1 MVHTGQFGITKVPEL
16 LNSFINIGPRG
27 VQLFYIA
34 SAFTLFY
41 SFDFRKVYEK
51 RPNRNFFIRRFF
63 RVAPLFY
70 LAIIYYL
77 IQNGFG
83 SRYWLGDA
91 KEISVA
97 NIISNLFFLNG
108 FNPYWINSIV
118 PGGWSIAIEMSFYAC
133 IPYLFSK
140 IKNLNQAFLFF
151 IFTLIISSFSN
162 WYLESH
168 ILITDKTLWIDYLYL
183 YFPSQLPVFALG
195 IMLYFLIIKK
205 EPLWKINI
213 WYIHLFVATITVH
226 YFNSEIT
233 TMPSHILYSI
243 GFMFIAF
250 TMGKHHIKILVNRI
264 TVYIGKIS
272 FGLYLVHFAALN
284 LLEKFN
290 LLNLLGTGAF
300 NYLFRYL
307 CVIFISIGIAS
318 FLHKYIEQPMQKI
331 GKKWIQKLES

>member
-1 MVHTGQFGITKVPEL
+1 MVHTGQFGITQVGDL
-16 LNSFINIGPRG
+16 FNSFIHLGPRG

-41 SFDFRKVYEK
+41 SFDFRKENEK

-63 RVAPLFY
+63 RIAPLFY
-70 LAIIYYL
+70 LSIFYYL
-77 IQNGFG
+77 FQNGFG
-83 SRYWLGDA
+83 PRYWLGDA
-91 KEISVA
+91 NEVTGA
-97 NIISNLFFLNG
+97 NIISNLFFING

-118 PGGWSIAIEMSFYAC
+118 PGGWSIAVEMSFYAC
-133 IPYLFSK
+133 IPFLFSK
-140 IKNLNQAFLFF
+140 IKHLNHAFLFF
-151 IFTLIISSFSN
+151 VFTLILSSFSN

-168 ILITDKTLWIDYLYL
+168 VLISDKRLWIDYLYF

-205 EPLWKINI
+205 EQLWQINI
-213 WYIHLFVATITVH
+213 WYVLLFAATIAVH
-226 YFNSEIT
+226 YFNVEIT
-233 TMPSHILYSI
+233 IMPSHILYSI
-243 GFMFIAF
+243 GFMFIALL
-250 TMGKHHIKILVNRI
+250 MGKYHIKILVNRL
-264 TVYIGKIS
+264 TVFIGSIS

-290 LLNLLGTGAF
+290 LLNLLGTGTS

-307 CVIFISIGIAS
+307 SVLAISIAMAS
-318 FLHKYIEQPMQKI
+318 FLYKYIEQPMQKF